1 MSKGVRIRVAVVL
14 GIAVLAV
21 ALPPFINVGRFRL
34 RIADSI
40 SRALGR
46 QVTIGSVELRLLPEP
61 GFTLHNFV
69 VADDPTLSA
78 EPMLRAEEVTANLRL
93 SSLWRGRLE
102 IARLS
107 LTYPSLNLVRSPE
120 GKFNLETLLMRASQ
134 TPSAPTT
141 ASRAQA
147 RPRFPYIEA
156 DSGRI
161 NFKAGV
167 EKKVFSLIDTD
178 FALWSPGEDEWRMRL
193 EGRPFRTDM
202 PVNDT
207 GTLTLE
213 ASFRRAAKL
222 SETPVQM
229 RLTLEGAQVGQLTKL
244 LYGRDRGW
252 RGAVHLRAQASGK
265 PSNLALVAEGSVE
278 DFRRFD
284 IFGGDNIRLQT
295 RCTGKLSTVR
305 ENLTDVSCLFPLG
318 DGALE
323 MRGDINNLFRA
334 DYDLAVTARRV
345 PIAAAVTIAKH
356 SKKGLPEDLSA
367 SGTIDAAISFKRT
380 SEEFSANGGGST
392 ESFALMSNVLQK
404 DLSIGRVEFAF
415 QRAALELSGPSRSS
429 RRKSSPAQ
437 TATRLDILPF
447 PVQMGGAVPVA
458 ASAWIG
464 RDGYVLEARGDADL
478 QRLLQVGR
486 TLGIQSPALAAAGSA
501 KINVKV
507 AGQWQQFVAPEVGG
521 TIKLQDVRAELA
533 GIGVPVLIESGT
545 ANLAAGHVSLQNL
558 SADVGSLHLAG
569 TVAFPRSC
577 EKNGKCPVLFDIHAN
592 TLDSGQLNML
602 LNPRTRKR
610 PWYRLLTSREAENS
624 VLASLDA
631 SGSISA
637 GTLKVRGLVAT
648 KVSAH
653 LDLNQQ
659 VAKFTNV
666 RGELFGGVHTGSLQA
681 DFSGEKPSYSGSGA
695 LTKVMMSHVSAAMKN
710 GWATGSVSGKYD
722 FTASGWSAPEL
733 VSSAK
738 GAADFTW
745 KDGTLKYVTLQDGKD
760 SLHFTSY
767 TGKVVLQDATLK
779 FDESKLQT
787 SSGIYEVSGKSSPD
801 LKLEFTLTH
810 SNGQGYKIS
819 GSLMNP
825 QVAALPE
832 KQASVPLTQ

>member
-14 GIAVLAV
+14 GIVVLAV

-69 VADDPTLSA
+69 VADDPALSA

-107 LTYPSLNLVRSPE
+107 LSYPSLNLVRSPE
-120 GKFNLETLLMRASQ
+120 GKFNVESLLMRASQ

-222 SETPVQM
+222 SETPVQL

-252 RGAVHLRAQASGK
+252 RGAVHFRAQASGK
-265 PSNLALVAEGSVE
+265 PSNLALVAEGSVD

-295 RCTGKLSTVR
+295 RCTGKLSSVR
-305 ENLTDVSCLFPLG
+305 ENLTDVSCLLPLG
-318 DGALE
+318 DGAVE
-323 MRGDINNLFRA
+323 MRGNINNLFRA

-380 SEEFSANGGGST
+380 SEEFLANGGGST
-392 ESFALMSNVLQK
+392 EGFAVSSSVLQK
-404 DLSIGRVEFAF
+404 DLNIGRVEFAF
-415 QRAALELSGPSRSS
+415 QRAALEISGPSRST
-429 RRKSSPAQ
+429 RRKTSPTQ
-437 TATRLDILPF
+437 TLTRLDILPF

-464 RDGYVLEARGDADL
+464 RDGYVLDARGDADL

-486 TLGIQSPALAAAGSA
+486 ALGIQSPAVAAAGSA
-501 KINVKV
+501 KINLKI

-521 TIKLQDVRAELA
+521 TMQLQDVRAELA
-533 GIGVPVLIESGT
+533 GIGAPVLIQSGT
-545 ANLAAGHVSLQNL
+545 AHLEAERVSLQNA
-558 SADVGSLHLAG
+558 SVDVGRLHLAG

-577 EKNGKCPVLFDIHAN
+577 KEEGECPVLFDIHAN
-592 TLDSGQLNML
+592 TLDTDQLNML

-610 PWYRLLTSREAENS
+610 PWYRLLTSREAEDS
-624 VLASLDA
+624 VLSRLNA
-631 SGSISA
+631 SGAVSA
-637 GTLKVRGLVAT
+637 GTAKVRGLVAT

-653 LDLNQQ
+653 LDLNKQ
-659 VAKFTNV
+659 VANFTNL
-666 RGELFGGVHTGSLQA
+666 RGEIFGGLHTGSLQA

-695 LTKVMMSHVSAAMKN
+695 LTKVVMSRVSAAMKN
-710 GWATGSVSGKYD
+710 GWATGSLDGKYD
-722 FTASGWSAPEL
+722 FSAIGWSAPEL
-733 VSSAK
+733 ISSAK
-738 GAADFTW
+738 GAADFIW
-745 KDGTLKYVTLQDGKD
+745 KDGTLKHVTLPDGKD

-810 SNGQGYKIS
+810 SNGHGYKIS